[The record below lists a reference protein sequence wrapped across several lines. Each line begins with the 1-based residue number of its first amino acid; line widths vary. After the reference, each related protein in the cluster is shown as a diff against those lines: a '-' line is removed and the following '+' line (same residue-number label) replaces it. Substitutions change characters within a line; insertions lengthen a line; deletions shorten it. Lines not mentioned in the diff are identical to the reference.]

1 MLRLIRS
8 FFLIL
13 NIAKQFTLGKYERL
27 KSRKLIE
34 QLFSE
39 GKSFSI
45 HPFKIFY
52 LVNENIF
59 SALQKKSLHAKKII
73 LQCGVGVSSKIFKKA
88 VDRNRIKRLIREAY
102 RLQKFFLH
110 DALKEK
116 NLQLALF
123 IIYTGKE
130 LPDYKMVSDKIDLIL
145 HRITKEFQK
154 IDS

>member
-1 MLRLIRS
+1 M
-8 FFLIL
+8 
-13 NIAKQFTLGKYERL
+13 

-34 QLFSE
+34 QLFSG

-52 LVNENIF
+52 LVNENVF
-59 SALQKKSLHAKKII
+59 SALQKKSFPAKKII
-73 LQCGVGVSSKIFKKA
+73 LQCGVGVSSKNFKKA
-88 VDRNRIKRLIREAY
+88 VDRNRVKRLMRETY
-102 RLQKFFLH
+102 RLQKNFLY

-130 LPDYKMVSDKIDLIL
+130 LPEYKMVSDKIDLIL
-145 HRITKEFQK
+145 HRIAKEFQK
-154 IDS
+154 IDT